1 MESKRIH
8 KDIRMTWPILTNGEA
23 VSLEGRDL
31 KLILI
36 DPKGNET
43 ELPFTYEGNVLTATF
58 YGKDHRYCGTY
69 GLTLWE
75 NYGKTGMT
83 AVDKTRAVRLVPNTE
98 LEHKDN
104 E

>member
-43 ELPFTYEGNVLTATF
+43 ELPPKIAESKL
-58 YGKDHRYCGTY
+58 R
-69 GLTLWE
+69 
-75 NYGKTGMT
+75 
-83 AVDKTRAVRLVPNTE
+83 R
-98 LEHKDN
+98 N
-104 E
+104 EIWNHFQIDFGVE